1 MPYVF
6 VVRLQYPFYLLN
18 PKILFSVI
26 YHVLSM
32 FDSYCVI
39 NYILLMHVILT
50 FSGRSAL
57 RESWQAELNQTLCNE
72 KDVMLIYAKRHVF
85 LFMIVFLYHKLVV
98 CNAVQTLQLTFF
110 EIRRPLTSLYCTN
123 Y

>member
-6 VVRLQYPFYLLN
+6 IVRLQYPLYLLN

-26 YHVLSM
+26 YHMLSM

-98 CNAVQTLQLTFF
+98 CNAVQTLQLPF
-110 EIRRPLTSLYCTN
+110 LK
-123 Y
+123 